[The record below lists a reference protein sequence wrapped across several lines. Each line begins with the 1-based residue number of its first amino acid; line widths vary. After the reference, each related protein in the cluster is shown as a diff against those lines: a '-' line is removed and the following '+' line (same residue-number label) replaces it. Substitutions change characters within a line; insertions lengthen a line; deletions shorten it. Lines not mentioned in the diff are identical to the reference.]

1 MPPSW
6 AAAALNET
14 GPTHKG
20 LHPGP
25 PTLPPRIMQ
34 ARAPEPTQHS
44 RYRVAWLVLGAFVG
58 GTTTWIFWGM
68 TTPGDFF
75 ANGSSFVFPSLGVGS
90 LLGAFSGW
98 TAHPRRRIAF
108 GIATLLCV
116 AFWTLAPDG
125 WWAKPPP
132 RRHTLEMHPDAQ
144 LRAGAE
150 EA

>member
-1 MPPSW
+1 MPS
-6 AAAALNET
+6 
-14 GPTHKG
+14 
-20 LHPGP
+20 
-25 PTLPPRIMQ
+25 
-34 ARAPEPTQHS
+34 RASEPTPK
-44 RYRVAWLVLGAFVG
+44 YRVVWLVLGAFVG

-98 TAHPRRRIAF
+98 TAHPRRRIGF

-125 WWAKPPP
+125 WWAKGAP
-132 RRHTLEMHPDAQ
+132 RRQALEVHAEAQ
-144 LRAGAE
+144 RGAGVE